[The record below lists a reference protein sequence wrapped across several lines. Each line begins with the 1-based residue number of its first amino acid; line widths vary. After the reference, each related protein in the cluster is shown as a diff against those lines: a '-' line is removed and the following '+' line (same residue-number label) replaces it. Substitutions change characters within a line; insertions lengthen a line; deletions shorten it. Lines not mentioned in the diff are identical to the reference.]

1 MSELALV
8 GVVVVLL
15 FVVVDTRRLGKKVD
29 IIWQAIVDA
38 EEEHYEDTD
47 RR

>member
-29 IIWQAIVDA
+29 VIWEALVAA
-38 EEEHYEDTD
+38 EEEQYEDTD